1 MIRLF
6 HGMRVAWNLQNVY
19 THSDQLLV
27 SWYYHQ
33 ISKPCHPPWALHSV
47 MGFHVQLSKDDLP
60 LIRIPIL
67 KQRLYRGK
75 CEGFFH
81 VQLIQWSHFQNRSIN
96 TSNICW
102 KPQNIIFGMLAF
114 EKRRIKTHTHAHN
127 TQNHTYDTYVYNT
140 SFALSARSFI
150 HPTTHPDEA

>member
-6 HGMRVAWNLQNVY
+6 HGMRAAWNLQNVY

-67 KQRLYRGK
+67 KQRLYRGSAR
-75 CEGFFH
+75 GFFMFNWFNEGTSK
-81 VQLIQWSHFQNRSIN
+81 IDRSILPTFVEN
-96 TSNICW
+96 HKTLFLECW
-102 KPQNIIFGMLAF
+102 LLKK
-114 EKRRIKTHTHAHN
+114 EESKHTHTHN
-127 TQNHTYDTYVYNT
+127 TQNHTYDIYVYNT